1 MRGLLQL
8 IGAESGEVT
17 ALGTSSAV
25 RYVCRRLGIT
35 VQHFDDLAARAS
47 RLHIDRF
54 NDLGSQGE
62 TIALLRQD
70 DQKFV
75 KSDTTLER
83 GYWFLTSEVRFPEP
97 FDALTRTLGLVGGL
111 AWLDP
116 GKPGF

>member
-75 KSDTTLER
+75 KADTTLER
-83 GYWFLTSEVRFPEP
+83 GYWFLTSEVRFPG
-97 FDALTRTLGLVGGL
+97 TLRR
-111 AWLDP
+111 LDTNA
-116 GKPGF
+116 GSCWRASQEIAA